1 MINADITTNGS
12 REAEPL
18 ASETL
23 SKNDYWAL
31 NPDTSLLH
39 RSLHD
44 RPHVALSASKHTITL
59 QDGRQILDAC
69 GGAAVVNIGHGNQ
82 EVLDAIV
89 AQAKSLSFVHSMTYT
104 TPVAEELGKFILE
117 GNPGGLSKA
126 YFVSSGSEA
135 TDTAMK
141 LSRQYFFERGQH
153 QRTHFITR
161 KQGYHG
167 NTVGAMSLSSNL
179 ARLVPYQ
186 PILLPNVSHVSP
198 CYPYQYQHEGESEV
212 EYVDRLAKELEAEFQ
227 SVGPDKV
234 IAFVMEP
241 VVGATSGCNGTVPGY
256 LAAVKNI
263 CQRHGALLILDEIM
277 CGMGRVGTDF
287 AWQYDGVSPDML
299 MVAKGLGGGYASIA
313 GLLVAKHII
322 DSLEA
327 GTGIFVHGFTY
338 QAHPLACAAAFA
350 VQKIVRRE
358 NLVSRCKEM
367 GEVLQKTLQ
376 QELDHELYVGNIRG
390 RGLFYGVEF
399 VKDKKTRESFDPNLK
414 FGLRVQQRTMDL
426 GVAIYPGSG
435 TVDGKVG
442 DHVIIAPPYTI
453 TVEEIELIVK
463 TLHTAYLDI
472 VEELTDTFQ

>member
-1 MINADITTNGS
+1 MRNTDII
-12 REAEPL
+12 AEGFQQIESS
-18 ASETL
+18 ASEAL
-23 SKNDYWAL
+23 AKNDYWAL
-31 NPDTSLLH
+31 HPDTSLLH

-44 RPHVALSASKHTITL
+44 RPHVAVSASNHIITL
-59 QDGRQILDAC
+59 QNRHQILDAC

-89 AQAKSLSFVHSMTYT
+89 GQAKSLSFVHSMTYT
-104 TPVAEELGKFILE
+104 TPIAEELGRFVLE

-141 LSRQYFFERGQH
+141 LARQYFFERGQH
-153 QRTHFITR
+153 QRTHFIAR
-161 KQGYHG
+161 KQAYHG
-167 NTVGAMSLSSNL
+167 NTVGAMSLSSNV
-179 ARLVPYQ
+179 ARLVPYH
-186 PILLPNVSHVSP
+186 PLLLPNVSHVSP
-198 CYPYQYQHEGESEV
+198 CYPYHYQHESESEI

-256 LAAVKNI
+256 LAAMKEVCK
-263 CQRHGALLILDEIM
+263 RHGALLILDEIM
-277 CGMGRVGTDF
+277 CGMGRIGHDF
-287 AWQYDGVSPDML
+287 AWQHDGVPPDMV

-313 GLLVAKHII
+313 GVIVAKHII

-327 GTGIFVHGFTY
+327 GTGIFNHGFTY
-338 QAHPLACAAAFA
+338 QAHPLACAAALA

-358 NLVSRCKEM
+358 NLVQRCKEM
-367 GEVLQKTLQ
+367 GKVLYKHLHE
-376 QELDHELYVGNIRG
+376 ELDDELYIGDIRG
-390 RGLFYGVEF
+390 RGLFYGIEF
-399 VKDKKTRESFDPNLK
+399 VKDRKTKASFDPSLR
-414 FGLRVQQRTMDL
+414 FGVRVQQRTMDL
-426 GVAIYPGSG
+426 GVAVYPGSG

-453 TVEEIELIVK
+453 TVGEIGFVVK
-463 TLHTAYLDI
+463 TLRTAYREI
-472 VEELTDTFQ
+472 VEEVKDGF